1 LALPLPGSTNV
12 VGGGALPEPL
22 PPGSTTATAGAA
34 AGLGGRVHNTT
45 PATTSAAS
53 QILDRVLNAART
65 LGASDVHLKAG
76 LPPIFRIKGDL
87 RTVRDVPALTR
98 EVIAQ
103 FAVYMMNDRQRADF
117 ERDLDI
123 DLAYGTP
130 DGVRYR
136 VNLFQQ
142 RGSVGMVLRLIPPEV
157 PPFDRLNLPQPVL
170 DLANS
175 HRGIVLVTGATG
187 SGKSTTL
194 AAMIDYIN
202 QQQAF
207 HIVTVEDPIEY
218 TFRDKRS
225 VINQREIGFDTMNYT
240 RALRAALRQDPD
252 VILVGEMRDAE
263 TCHIAM
269 TAAETGHLVLS
280 TLHTVDATETVNR
293 IIAMFPTHQQQQAR
307 LSLAATLK
315 GVISQRLLP
324 RADGKGMVP
333 ALEIMVNT
341 ERVREMIEEPTR
353 TREIKNA
360 IAEGLHPYG
369 MMTFDQSL
377 SQLVK
382 QRLVTYEEAVKNST
396 SPSDFALLFRGVQGG
411 TTGGNTVDVTGGAH
425 EEFSIDRFGK

>member
-1 LALPLPGSTNV
+1 M
-12 VGGGALPEPL
+12 
-22 PPGSTTATAGAA
+22 
-34 AGLGGRVHNTT
+34 
-45 PATTSAAS
+45 S
-53 QILDRVLNAART
+53 QILDRVLTAARQ

-98 EVIAQ
+98 EAIAQ
-103 FAVYMMNDRQRADF
+103 FAVHMMNDRQRADF
-117 ERDLDI
+117 EQHLDI

-142 RGSVGMVLRLIPPEV
+142 RGSVGMVLRVIPPEV
-157 PPFDRLNLPQPVL
+157 PPFERLNLPQAIL
-170 DLANS
+170 DLTNNA
-175 HRGIVLVTGATG
+175 RGIVLVTGATG

-202 QQQAF
+202 TQQAY

-225 VINQREIGFDTMNYT
+225 VLNQRELGFDTMSFS

-252 VILVGEMRDAE
+252 VILVGEMRDHETAE
-263 TCHIAM
+263 IAM

-293 IIAMFPTHQQQQAR
+293 IITMFPTHQQQQAR
-307 LSLAATLK
+307 LALASVLR

-333 ALEIMVNT
+333 ALELMVNT
-341 ERVREMIEEPTR
+341 ERIREMIEEPTR

-360 IAEGLHPYG
+360 IQEGLHPYG

-377 SQLVK
+377 ANLVK
-382 QRLVTYEEAVKNST
+382 ERLVTYEEAVKHST
-396 SPSDFALLFRGVQGG
+396 SPSDFALLFRGVSASAQKTWMPGG
-411 TTGGNTVDVTGGAH
+411 TDSNTGGLGHD
-425 EEFSIDRFGK
+425 EFDIERFEK

>member
-1 LALPLPGSTNV
+1 M
-12 VGGGALPEPL
+12 
-22 PPGSTTATAGAA
+22 
-34 AGLGGRVHNTT
+34 
-45 PATTSAAS
+45 S
-53 QILDRVLNAART
+53 QILDRVLAAARQ

-98 EVIAQ
+98 EAIAQ
-103 FAVYMMNDRQRADF
+103 FAVHMMNDRQREEF
-117 ERDLDI
+117 ETNLDI

-136 VNLFQQ
+136 VNMFQQ

-157 PPFDRLNLPQPVL
+157 PPFDRLNLPQTIL
-170 DLANS
+170 DIVTTNS
-175 HRGIVLVTGATG
+175 SGIVLVTGATG

-202 QQQAF
+202 TQSAY

-225 VINQREIGFDTMNYT
+225 VMNQREIGFDTMSFA

-252 VILVGEMRDAE
+252 VILVGEMRDFE
-263 TCHIAM
+263 TAQIAM

-280 TLHTVDATETVNR
+280 TLHTVDATETINR
-293 IIAMFPTHQQQQAR
+293 IISMFPTHQQAQAR
-307 LSLAATLK
+307 LTLASTLR
-315 GVISQRLLP
+315 GVVSQRLLP

-341 ERVREMIEEPTR
+341 ERVREMIEEPNR
-353 TREIKNA
+353 TREIKSA

-369 MMTFDQSL
+369 MVTFDQSL
-377 SQLVK
+377 ATLVK
-382 QRLVTYEEAVKNST
+382 QRLVTYEEAVKHSS
-396 SPSDFALLFRGVQGG
+396 SPSDFALLFRGVSASSGEWRDQGG
-411 TTGGNTVDVTGGAH
+411 GAAGSGGGAKPSTGAGNDDF
-425 EEFSIDRFGK
+425 EIEGFEK